1 MEIVRAHIRAPVY
14 TVSIILAVFIY
25 ALVVTTYQGS
35 LEIIRLE
42 EWYGFTAFVFIY
54 LALLPTPLYAVF
66 PALPGK
72 AVVTRARRAIGISG
86 FLYAVLHSAI
96 SFWGLLDGFAG
107 LPFLPESY
115 TINLSAT
122 AIALIILFLLAVTS
136 FDVTVLFMG
145 SWWKRLHRFLYGAGV
160 LILFHVVTLGAN
172 FTDLG
177 DMLPSIAL
185 LFVFLLLLLEVA
197 RIDKKYFIGM
207 LGFAPRV
214 SVPFIIS
221 SMLLA
226 AAISL

>member
-1 MEIVRAHIRAPVY
+1 
-14 TVSIILAVFIY
+14 
-25 ALVVTTYQGS
+25 
-35 LEIIRLE
+35 
-42 EWYGFTAFVFIY
+42 
-54 LALLPTPLYAVF
+54 
-66 PALPGK
+66 
-72 AVVTRARRAIGISG
+72 
-86 FLYAVLHSAI
+86 
-96 SFWGLLDGFAG
+96 
-107 LPFLPESY
+107 
-115 TINLSAT
+115 
-122 AIALIILFLLAVTS
+122 
-136 FDVTVLFMG
+136 MG

-160 LILFHVVTLGAN
+160 LILFHVVTLGAS